1 MVRQGARTHQFRPA
15 RKFVMRRIRTQ
26 RGHGG
31 RSEKWPKGDVIHTT
45 ASETNRTSVG
55 GDLNN
60 RAHQL
65 EDAALMLG
73 NLRLDQLFAIRAQAF
88 ESPRLILFHEP
99 AIADQVSGQDG
110 SKAALGAFL
119 HHVVLPSENAVREI
133 VLAPRRKVYRAGL
146 PRWVGHQLTSGDG
159 SARSALPFTT
169 DIDEM
174 QGRVRFVPRRD
185 TASTTFATPPM

>member
-1 MVRQGARTHQFRPA
+1 MVDDGARNGDAA
-15 RKFVMRRIRTQ
+15 RLGQLLQPCRDIDAIAIAIVAFDNHVAEIDPDAQVDATILGKTRIALSHSALHDRRAL
-26 RGHGG
+26 
-31 RSEKWPKGDVIHTT
+31 DCLDD
-45 ASETNRTSVG
+45 ASELCEQSV
-55 GDLNN
+55 
-60 RAHQL
+60 AHQL

-99 AIADQVSGQDG
+99 AIADHIGGQDG

-146 PRWVGHQLTSGDG
+146 PRWVKMR
-159 SARSALPFTT
+159 RSQYDKCFPLF
-169 DIDEM
+169 
-174 QGRVRFVPRRD
+174 RR
-185 TASTTFATPPM
+185 